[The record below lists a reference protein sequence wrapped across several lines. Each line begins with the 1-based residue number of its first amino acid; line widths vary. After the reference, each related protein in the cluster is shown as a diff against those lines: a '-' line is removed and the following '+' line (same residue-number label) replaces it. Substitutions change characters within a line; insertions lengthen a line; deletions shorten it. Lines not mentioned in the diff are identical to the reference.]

1 MSSVDNHRQV
11 NMAPTAIQ
19 PILFYTIVT
28 EGHYMYMLCSNEE
41 RFEKVEQSCLTVI
54 WKISCQ
60 RSHNYVGVHGVATMF
75 LLCQFGLLWFILKFN
90 FV

>member
-60 RSHNYVGVHGVATMF
+60 RSHIIMLVCMVLPPCFYFASLV
-75 LLCQFGLLWFILKFN
+75 CFGSF
-90 FV
+90 